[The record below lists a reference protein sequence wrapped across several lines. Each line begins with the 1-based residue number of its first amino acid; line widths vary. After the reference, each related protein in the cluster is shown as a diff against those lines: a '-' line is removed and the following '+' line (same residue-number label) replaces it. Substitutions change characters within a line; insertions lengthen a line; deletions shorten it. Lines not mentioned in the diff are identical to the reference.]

1 MRRDSPERRTS
12 LLNRALV
19 ANIALVGTSVLFLV
33 TLFLI
38 TQRSVL
44 QGQLEARAGL
54 VAESLATQSQLSMLV
69 HNRLDLQRTA
79 DLALSS
85 EDVLYVLLSDASGA
99 VLAKA
104 VRAGFPEEAIPP
116 RPSSSAVVHGSGAD
130 AGFIEMARPVT
141 TRGGAQV
148 FDWDPPKAGGT
159 PLGSVRVGF
168 SLAKQRALFIRTV
181 ANGFTVAIVTFLLI
195 LAVHYAQLRRILRP
209 LKDLVQFAG
218 RVAAGDLA
226 QRAPVVSIDEVSD
239 LTRAFNHMV
248 EELQISRQE
257 LIGVVQQAQEASRL
271 KSEFLANVSHEIR
284 TPMNGILGMTE
295 LLLQTRLSLEQRDYA
310 ATVQDSALALLGVIN
325 DILDFSRIEAGKMA
339 LDCQPF
345 APRELLGQAL
355 RPLAMRAHEKGIE
368 LSFRVAPAVPE
379 MLAGDSVRLRQILLN
394 LVGNAVKFTEHGEVE
409 ISAEVVEEVENGLRV
424 HFVVRDTGIGIAPER
439 QRAIFDAFTQADGST
454 TRKYGGTGL
463 GLTIC
468 SRLVELMGG
477 RIWVESQQGVG
488 SQFHFTVQLGRV
500 SADHA
505 GAKPAG
511 GRRLAGMRAL
521 IVDDN
526 PINRRI
532 LVEACMGWGMR
543 PDEAD
548 AGLAALTAMRRAQA
562 AGDPFRLVLLDTQ
575 MPELDGFEVARR
587 IHQDP
592 DLAGAVIL
600 MMGSGDVPQ
609 DPGRWHDLG
618 IARYLAKPVVHEELL
633 HAILDT
639 LGFASPQPEAEP
651 SAVPAPAPPKLAGRR
666 ILVAEDHP
674 VNLKLVTKLLE
685 KRSLV
690 PTVATNGEDVLR
702 ALDGNT
708 FDLILMDVQ
717 MPGMD
722 GLQTAAAIR
731 EREKLSGGHI
741 PILAMTAHAMNR
753 DREKCLEAG
762 MDAYVSKPVSPAELY
777 RAIDELLNGPVATGS
792 QYPAG
797 SADL

>member
-148 FDWDPPKAGGT
+148 FDWDPPKPGGAH
-159 PLGSVRVGF
+159 LGSVRVGF
-168 SLAKQRALFIRTV
+168 SMAKQRTLFIRTV
-181 ANGFTVAIVTFLLI
+181 ANGFTVAIVAFVLI
-195 LAVHYAQLRRILRP
+195 LGVHYAQLRRLLKP
-209 LKDLVQFAG
+209 LKDLVQFTG

-226 QRAPVVSIDEVSD
+226 QRAPVVRFDEVSD
-239 LTRAFNHMV
+239 LSRAFNHMV

-257 LIGVVQQAQEASRL
+257 LIGVAQQAQEASRL

-345 APRELLGQAL
+345 APRDLLAQAL

-368 LSFRVAPAVPE
+368 LSCRVALAVPE
-379 MLAGDSVRLRQILLN
+379 RLAADSTRLRQIVLN
-394 LVGNAVKFTEHGEVE
+394 LVGNAVKFTEHGEVG
-409 ISAEVVEEVENGLRV
+409 ISVDVEGEVSNGLLL

-439 QRAIFDAFTQADGST
+439 QRAIFDAFTQGDGST

-477 RIWVESQQGVG
+477 RIWVESQQGAG
-488 SQFHFTVQLGRV
+488 SQFHFTVVLGRAP
-500 SADHA
+500 ADHP
-505 GAKPAG
+505 GGEPAG
-511 GRRLAGMRAL
+511 SQPLAGMRAL

-532 LVEACMGWGMR
+532 LVEACASWGMR
-543 PDEAD
+543 SEEAD
-548 AGLAALTAMRRAQA
+548 SGLAALTAMHRAQV
-562 AGDPFRLVLLDTQ
+562 AGDPFRLVLLDSQ
-575 MPELDGFEVARR
+575 MPELDGFQVAQR

-600 MMGSGDVPQ
+600 MMGSGDLLQ
-609 DPGRWHDLG
+609 DPTRWRDLG

-633 HAILDT
+633 NAVLGT
-639 LGFASPQPEAEP
+639 LGLAAPPPQPEP
-651 SAVPAPAPPKLAGRR
+651 PPAPVSAPHELPGRR
-666 ILVAEDHP
+666 ILIAEDHP
-674 VNLKLVTKLLE
+674 VNLKLVKKLLE
-685 KRSLV
+685 KRSFI
-690 PTVATNGEDVLR
+690 PTAATNGEEVLQ
-702 ALDGNT
+702 ALDGNI

-731 EREKLSGGHI
+731 EREKSTGGHI

-762 MDAYVSKPVSPAELY
+762 MDAYVSKPLSPAELY
-777 RAIDELLNGPVATGS
+777 RAIDELLNGPVA
-792 QYPAG
+792 AG
-797 SADL
+797 SDARPD